1 MHFYIQNQK
10 LLLIMFNLQIN
21 YMLTKS
27 IYNFTKFE
35 TKKNILFKHA
45 FACFVLAFEYI
56 IKGSNLL
63 CLWNE
68 QPLRN

>member
-45 FACFVLAFEYI
+45 FACYILAFEPI
-56 IKGSNLL
+56 LARTNLL
-63 CLWNE
+63 CS
-68 QPLRN
+68 RFF